1 MIRHAFCSR
10 GSRDGCLA
18 HPVRTL
24 TIAMV
29 EAPFG
34 RLLMPAACRALLL
47 ETGSL
52 AAILAAITLTPIAV
66 RADEEEDS
74 TIRSLTKSLPENR
87 FWRC

>member
-10 GSRDGCLA
+10 GLSDDCLA

-52 AAILAAITLTPIAV
+52 AAL
-66 RADEEEDS
+66 
-74 TIRSLTKSLPENR
+74 
-87 FWRC
+87 